1 MSTLR
6 RDQTT
11 GSWVILAPSRRAR
24 PHSPLAIER
33 TPLPERDPTCPFCP
47 GNEEQTPP
55 EIARSSSASG
65 WKVRVVPNR
74 YAALGDGA
82 ADDGPS
88 ERDAPR
94 GPRARE
100 LFRKIP
106 GDGSHEVVVETPQ
119 HDLRLDEMSEAEV
132 AGVVEVWRSRYREL
146 TARPEV
152 RAIVVFKNFGPLA
165 GTSLV
170 HAHSQ
175 IIATPVP
182 LPGTA
187 VRIDT
192 ASRYRNESGG
202 CVYEDLLAE
211 ERAAGTRIVDEHD
224 GFCVLAPFAS
234 GVPFECWVMP
244 SEHGFSFGD
253 LADGNVAGLA
263 RAILRALR
271 AIRYACDDPDFNLM
285 VYSAVPGQ
293 GAGADAF
300 HWFVKIV
307 PKLTTPAGFELGS
320 AMSINTVAPE
330 DAAVALRGA
339 LQQHGIS

>member
-11 GSWVILAPSRRAR
+11 ASWEILAPSRRAR
-24 PHSPLAIER
+24 PHTAPVIER

-55 EIARSSSASG
+55 EIARRSSASD
-65 WKVRVVPNR
+65 WIIRVVPNR
-74 YAALGDGA
+74 FPALGDSVAG
-82 ADDGPS
+82 DS
-88 ERDAPR
+88 ERDGAL
-94 GPRARE
+94 GSRARE
-100 LFRKIP
+100 LFRSMP
-106 GDGSHEVVVETPQ
+106 GEGSHEVVVETPQ
-119 HDLRLDEMSEAEV
+119 HDVRLDEMPEAEV
-132 AGVVEVWRSRYREL
+132 ARVIETWRSRYREL
-146 TARPEV
+146 IGRPEV
-152 RAIVVFKNFGPLA
+152 RAVAVFKNFGPLA

-211 ERAAGTRIVDEHD
+211 ERAIGTRMVDELD
-224 GFCVLAPFAS
+224 GFSIVAPFAS
-234 GVPFECWVMP
+234 GAPFECWIVP
-244 SEHGFSFGD
+244 NEHGFSFGD
-253 LADGNVAGLA
+253 IADQDMAGLA
-263 RAILRALR
+263 RAILRALG
-271 AIRYACDDPDFNLM
+271 AIRYACDDPDFNVM
-285 VYSAVPGQ
+285 VYSAVPGE
-293 GAGADAF
+293 GVGADAF
-300 HWFVKIV
+300 HWFVKIL
-307 PKLTTPAGFELGS
+307 PKLATPAGFELGS

-330 DAAVALRGA
+330 DAAVALRWA
-339 LQQHGIS
+339 LQQPGLS